1 MQSKTRF
8 WTTCFAVISTSF
20 WMGVP
25 FHAHAQRN
33 TPVPSG
39 LIARYA
45 FDNSL
50 ADSSATRNDLS
61 GFPNYNVDRR
71 GNAAGSVDLLG
82 NTQLTAGFSLSLA
95 RDFST
100 SCWIRPRILPE
111 AGKLHAIFSVEGGT
125 TLYFNLGL
133 SGDSGVGFRFEAG
146 GNGQP
151 FVNYRYDT
159 SFAGVWSHVA
169 VVRNDN
175 RLHLY
180 VNGIARDSAAVSSA
194 LVDGLS
200 NPFNVG
206 GSTLVAFFGL
216 GGYYNGLLDDLR
228 IYNRP
233 LTKAEVDTLAEHL
246 PTGLRPHLA
255 ENEKT
260 QVWPVGDFQARNPHA
275 LLLTSTGTQV
285 SASSATPG
293 LYLWLQGR
301 ARKRIVLQ

>member
-8 WTTCFAVISTSF
+8 WSTCFWVISATFCLS
-20 WMGVP
+20 VP
-25 FHAHAQRN
+25 FRTHAQRN
-33 TPVPSG
+33 APVAAG

-45 FDNSL
+45 FDSSL
-50 ADSSATRNDLS
+50 VDSSPTRNDLA
-61 GFPNYNVDRR
+61 GFPIYGVDRR
-71 GNAAGSVDLLG
+71 GRIARSVDLLG
-82 NTQLTAGFSLSLA
+82 NTQHTAGFSLSLA

-100 SCWIRPRILPE
+100 SCWIRPRVLPE

-151 FVNYRYDT
+151 FVNYRYDS

-169 VVRNDN
+169 IVRNNN
-175 RLHLY
+175 RLRLY
-180 VNGIARDSAAVSSA
+180 VNGIARDSAAVSTA

-206 GSTLVAFFGL
+206 GSVLVAFFGL

-228 IYNRP
+228 VYNRP

-246 PTGLRPHLA
+246 PTALRPHQA
-255 ENEKT
+255 VNESA
-260 QVWPVGDFQARNPHA
+260 QVWPMADFKARYPHA
-275 LLLTSTGTQV
+275 ILITGTGAQV
-285 SASSATPG
+285 SAALAAPG
-293 LYLWLQGR
+293 LYIWQMGR
-301 ARKRIVLQ
+301 TRKRVLLQ